1 MNAPLECR
9 VHHRSRRDHFAF
21 AAEAK
26 QRLASAPD
34 LLLGKSH
41 RGLHLIAGREQPLA
55 SALATLREN
64 YGDVLHVERNERC
77 EPIVEARIG
86 VERRHLAAVRAALR
100 RRGGNTTEE
109 NGGVHYCVRR
119 VQLPA
124 GSLLGLTAELEKL
137 SSARATHQFIV
148 SGWRN
153 R

>member
-21 AAEAK
+21 AQEAK
-26 QRLASAPD
+26 ARLASAPG

-41 RGLHLIAGREQPLA
+41 RGLHLIADRERPLEK
-55 SALATLREN
+55 ALATLREN
-64 YGDVLHVERNERC
+64 YGNVLHVERNERC

-86 VERRHLAAVRAALR
+86 IERRHLAAARAALR
-100 RRGGNTTEE
+100 RRGGNPTEE
-109 NGGVHYCVRR
+109 YGGVHYCVLH

-124 GSLLGLTAELEKL
+124 GRLLGLAAELDAL
-137 SSARATHQFIV
+137 SAARATHQFIV
-148 SGWRN
+148 SGWRD